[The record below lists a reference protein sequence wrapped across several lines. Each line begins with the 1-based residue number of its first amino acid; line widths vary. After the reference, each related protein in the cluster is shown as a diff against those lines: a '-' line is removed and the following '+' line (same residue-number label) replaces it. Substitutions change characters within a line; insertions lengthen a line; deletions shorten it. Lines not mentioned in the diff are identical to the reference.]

1 MIIYVIGGLK
11 KRNHIINSGNRQ
23 LADFAFLQ
31 VGWLLIFLE
40 VIPLDIATNIYVS
53 PTLLDKINEL
63 NTNGELRTDTISL
76 LDCILTVKLMSDGS
90 GRYLLKL
97 IDK

>member
-1 MIIYVIGGLK
+1 M
-11 KRNHIINSGNRQ
+11 
-23 LADFAFLQ
+23 
-31 VGWLLIFLE
+31 
-40 VIPLDIATNIYVS
+40 IPLDIATNIYVS

>member
-1 MIIYVIGGLK
+1 M
-11 KRNHIINSGNRQ
+11 
-23 LADFAFLQ
+23 
-31 VGWLLIFLE
+31 
-40 VIPLDIATNIYVS
+40 DIATNIYVS